1 MIFKPDDHDNDDFFD
16 GPDIPEPV
24 KKPKKPTYLPD
35 DPAYWDEES
44 EWEHLRPRNKTKLW
58 LWTGGILLLIALML
72 GLWLRFINPYV
83 VDASQVGYVENIELR
98 GTVFKTYEGVLLPY
112 KELFDTTRLYRRDF
126 IFTAADEKT
135 AARLKRAMLEGRP
148 VRVGYKRYHA
158 IVPWRGSS
166 KIVVTAVDSV
176 DATKILP
183 PEFNVRK

>member
-83 VDASQVGYVENIELR
+83 VDASQVGYVENIDLR
-98 GTVFKTYEGVLLPY
+98 GTVLKTYEGVFLP
-112 KELFDTTRLYRRDF
+112 
-126 IFTAADEKT
+126 
-135 AARLKRAMLEGRP
+135 
-148 VRVGYKRYHA
+148 
-158 IVPWRGSS
+158 
-166 KIVVTAVDSV
+166 
-176 DATKILP
+176 
-183 PEFNVRK
+183 